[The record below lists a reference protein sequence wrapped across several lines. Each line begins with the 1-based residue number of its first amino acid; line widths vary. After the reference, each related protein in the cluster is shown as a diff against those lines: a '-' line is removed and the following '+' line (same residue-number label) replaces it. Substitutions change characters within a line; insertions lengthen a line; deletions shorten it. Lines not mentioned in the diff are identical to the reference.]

1 MNVENRPARCLKLL
15 FALAGLFITSSALAT
30 DLYVSP
36 AGDDGNAG
44 TKDRPLQSFAAAQK
58 TARAARASGAV
69 TIRVAG
75 GVYYVPEPLVL
86 TAEDSGSKDSPV
98 VWQADDGRSVVISGG
113 EKLKPHWTP
122 YKNGIF
128 QTSVPADLATDQLFV
143 NGERQIL
150 ARYPNYDPNVLI
162 FNGYAA
168 DCISPER
175 VKTWADPAGG
185 LLHAMHPAL
194 WGGFSYL
201 ITGKDTDGKLKMVGG
216 WQGNRAA
223 KPHEKYRYV
232 ENIFEELDAPGEW
245 FLNPKTHV
253 LFFYPPANV
262 DLSTASIE
270 AVRLKNLIEF
280 RGSEQSPVK
289 WITFRGFTF
298 RHTLRTFMETKE
310 PILRTDWTIFRGG
323 AVLFN
328 GAEDCALEDSFLDQI
343 GGNAIF
349 VSNYNRRVS
358 VKGCRIERSGA
369 GGVMF
374 VGDPAA
380 VRSPLFEYGQ
390 QQPIAK
396 IDRRPGP
403 RSNNY
408 PADCRVEDCL
418 ITQVGRVEKQST
430 GVGMDMSA
438 RITVSHCS
446 IYDMPRAG
454 INIGDGCWGGHVIE
468 YCDVFDTVKETGD
481 HGSFNSW
488 GRDRYWLG
496 NVGAVNKLV
505 AANPDLPLLDVVA
518 PNTLRNSRWRCDH
531 GWDIDLDD
539 GSSNYHIYNNLC
551 LHGGIKNREG
561 FDRIVEN
568 NVMVHNSLHSHVW
581 FDNSGDE
588 FIHNIVFQG
597 YRPIGMPKHWGKEV
611 DYNLLEDPHASEPVP
626 AVELQKVSGQDQHSL
641 RGDAMFVDPADGD
654 FRVKPG
660 SPALA
665 LGFKNFPMDQ
675 FGVQSPSLKAIA
687 RTPSFAAG
695 VEPASQ
701 RDPTVRTWL
710 GADVRNI
717 IGLDEQSAHGLSGET
732 GVLVL
737 RVPADGP
744 LSKAGL
750 HSGDVIIAMN
760 GAAIDNVADLLHPPH
775 PPTAGAEAKVSVVRD
790 QHNVDLDLQ
799 P

>member
-1 MNVENRPARCLKLL
+1 MKPTIRLGRPCASLL
-15 FALAGLFITSSALAT
+15 ALALFSIASAVRAG

-36 AGDDGNAG
+36 TGDDANPGSD
-44 TKDRPLQSFAAAQK
+44 DRPLKSFAAAQN
-58 TARAARASGAV
+58 AARAHRAAAPV
-69 TIRVAG
+69 TIHFAG
-75 GVYYVPEPLVL
+75 GVYYLPEPLVL
-86 TAEDSGSKDSPV
+86 TPQDSGSKDAPV
-98 VWQADDGRSVVISGG
+98 VWQADEGQTVVVSGG
-113 EKLKPHWTP
+113 EKLSPNWTP

-128 QTSVPADLATDQLFV
+128 QTPAPADLATDQLFA

-150 ARYPNYDPNVLI
+150 ARYPNYDPSVLI

-168 DCISPER
+168 DAISPQR
-175 VKTWADPAGG
+175 VATWSDPAGG
-185 LLHAMHPAL
+185 FMHAMHPSL
-194 WGGFSYL
+194 WGDFSYL
-201 ITGKDTDGKLKMVGG
+201 ITGKDADGKLTLVGG
-216 WQGNRAA
+216 WQGNRPAA
-223 KPHEKYRYV
+223 PHKKYRFV

-245 FLNPKTHV
+245 FLNRTTRV
-253 LFFYPPANV
+253 LYFYPPANV
-262 DLSTASIE
+262 DLPTASIE

-310 PILRTDWTIFRGG
+310 PILRSDWTIYRGG

-328 GAEDCALEDSFLDQI
+328 GAEDCSLENSFVDQV
-343 GGNAIF
+343 GGNAVF
-349 VSNYNRRVS
+349 VNDYNRRVAI
-358 VKGCRIERSGA
+358 KGCRIERSGA

-374 VGDPAA
+374 VGDPGA
-380 VRSPLFEYGQ
+380 VRSPLFQYGQ
-390 QQPIAK
+390 TQPIDQ
-396 IDRRPGP
+396 IDRTPGP
-403 RSNNY
+403 KSNNY

-430 GVGMDMSA
+430 GVGMDMAA

-468 YCDVFDTVKETGD
+468 YCDIFDTVKETGD

-488 GRDRYWLG
+488 GRDRYWLSSI
-496 NVGAVNKLV
+496 GAVNKLV
-505 AANPDLPLLDVVA
+505 AANSDLPLLDAVE
-518 PNTLRNSRWRCDH
+518 PITLRNSRWRCDH

-568 NVMVHNSLHSHVW
+568 NVLVHNSYHEHVW
-581 FDNSGDE
+581 FNNSGDE
-588 FIHNIVFQG
+588 FIHNIVFEP
-597 YRPIGMPKHWGKEV
+597 YHPINMPRHWGKEI
-611 DYNLLEDPHASEPVP
+611 DYNLLNDPNAAEPVP
-626 AVELQKVSGQDQHSL
+626 AAALRKLSGQDQHSL
-641 RGDAMFVDPADGD
+641 RGDAMFIDAAHGD
-654 FRVKPG
+654 FRVKDD
-660 SPALA
+660 SPALT

-675 FGVQSPSLKAIA
+675 FGVQSPALRAIA
-687 RTPSFAAG
+687 RTPSLDANS
-695 VEPASQ
+695 EPASR
-701 RDPTVRTWL
+701 RDPTVRNWL

-717 IGLDEQSAHGLSGET
+717 IGLDEQSAHGLPGET

-737 RVPADGP
+737 DLPANSA
-744 LSKAGL
+744 LAKAGL
-750 HSGDVIIAMN
+750 QPEDVITSLN
-760 GAAIDNVADLLHPPH
+760 GAAVDTAEDLLHPVH
-775 PPTAGAEAKVSVVRD
+775 PPAAGTATKLSVWRA
-790 QHNVDLDLQ
+790 QHNVDLDLL

>member
-1 MNVENRPARCLKLL
+1 MNVKKWLTQHVSLVIAGAGIFCATR
-15 FALAGLFITSSALAT
+15 ALAI

-36 AGDDGNAG
+36 SGDDRHPG
-44 TKDRPLQSFAAAQK
+44 TQQQPLQSFAAAQK
-58 TARAARASGAV
+58 AARAAHGKGAL
-69 TIRVAG
+69 TIHVGG
-75 GVYYVPEPLVL
+75 GVYYLPQPLVL
-86 TAEDSGSKDSPV
+86 TAEDSGRKDSPV
-98 VWQADDGRSVVISGG
+98 VWEAEERQSAVISGG
-113 EKLKPHWTP
+113 VKLTPAWTP

-185 LLHAMHPAL
+185 FMHAMHPAL

-201 ITGKDTDGKLKMVGG
+201 ITGKDPTGKLTMEGG
-216 WQGNRAA
+216 WQGNRASEPSA
-223 KPHEKYRYV
+223 TYRYV

-245 FLNPKTHV
+245 FLNRKTHT
-253 LFFYPPANV
+253 LYFYPPANV
-262 DLSTASIE
+262 DLPTASIE

-280 RGSEQSPVK
+280 HGSARAPVK

-298 RHTLRTFMETKE
+298 RQTMRTFMETKE
-310 PILRTDWTIFRGG
+310 PLLRSDWTIYRGG

-328 GAEDCALEDSFLDQI
+328 GAEDCSLEDSFLDQV
-343 GGNAIF
+343 GGNAVF
-349 VSNYNRRVS
+349 VNNYNRRIAIKS
-358 VKGCRIERSGA
+358 CRIERSGA

-374 VGDPAA
+374 VGDPKA

-390 QQPIAK
+390 HQPIEK

-403 RSNNY
+403 KSNNY

-430 GVGMDMSA
+430 GVGIDMSE

-446 IYDMPRAG
+446 IYDVPRAG
-454 INIGDGCWGGHVIE
+454 INIGGGCWGGNVIE
-468 YCDVFDTVKETGD
+468 FCDVFNTVLETGD

-488 GRDRYWLG
+488 GRDRYWLPDIG
-496 NVGAVNKLV
+496 SVNRLV
-505 AANPDLPLLDVVA
+505 AANPDLPLLDVVQ

-561 FDRIVEN
+561 YGRIVEN
-568 NVMVHNSLHSHVW
+568 NVMAHNSFHCHVW
-581 FDNSGDE
+581 YDNSGDR
-588 FIHNIVFQG
+588 FIRNIVSEA
-597 YRPIGMPKHWGKEV
+597 YHPVGMPGRWGRQV
-611 DYNLLEDPHASEPVP
+611 DYNLLDDPNASEPQP
-626 AVELQKVSGQDQHSL
+626 AVELQKISGQDEHSL
-641 RGDAMFVDPADGD
+641 RGNAMFIDPDHGD
-654 FRVKPG
+654 FRVKNG

-675 FGVQSPSLKAIA
+675 FGVQSPELKAIA

-695 VEPASQ
+695 AETATKL
-701 RDPTVRTWL
+701 DPTVRAWR
-710 GADVRNI
+710 GADVRNLL
-717 IGLDEQSAHGLSGET
+717 GLDEQSARGLSVGS

-744 LSKAGL
+744 LAKSGL
-750 HSGDVIIAMN
+750 RANDVIVGMD
-760 GAAIDNVADLLHPPH
+760 GATIDTVEDLLHPKQ
-775 PPTAGAEAKVSVVRD
+775 PPAAGVAIKLSIVRV
-790 QHNVDLDLQ
+790 QQNIDLAVGS
-799 P
+799 